1 MKAILIT
8 VLGSFLALSVS
19 AQTTTETKPTVAS
32 EPAKLSTGTKI
43 MTARPA
49 KVADSTA
56 PVQMQQANQP
66 DAVSPATP
74 PAGVLREEK
83 VVNPNATPLSKGR
96 RTTSVA
102 KDDAA
107 GQPK

>member
-19 AQTTTETKPTVAS
+19 AQTTT
-32 EPAKLSTGTKI
+32 GTQTPGDRA
-43 MTARPA
+43 TAPRPV

-56 PVQMQQANQP
+56 PVQLQQANTP
-66 DAVSPATP
+66 DATSPATAP
-74 PAGVLREEK
+74 VGVVKEEK

-96 RTTSVA
+96 RAASVA

>member
-19 AQTTTETKPTVAS
+19 AQTTTDTKATGTSDQPT
-32 EPAKLSTGTKI
+32 LSTGAKI

-56 PVQMQQANQP
+56 PVQLQQANTP
-66 DAVSPATP
+66 DAASPAAAP
-74 PAGVLREEK
+74 VGVVKEEK
-83 VVNPNATPLSKGR
+83 VANPNATPLSKGR
-96 RTTSVA
+96 RAASVA